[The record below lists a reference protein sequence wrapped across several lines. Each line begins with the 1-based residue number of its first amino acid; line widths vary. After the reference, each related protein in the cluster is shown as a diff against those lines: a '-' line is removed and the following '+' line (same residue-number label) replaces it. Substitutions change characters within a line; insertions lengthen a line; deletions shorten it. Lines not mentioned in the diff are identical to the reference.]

1 MFISGDTPV
10 SEKLKVVAG
19 EVELSPADSA
29 TVLFVLAHDHD
40 DAVLQNARRRFAE
53 LSDDILREAVTTS
66 SIHPRILDGIA
77 RVHWRKAD
85 IAELIASHPHC
96 SDETRSFLAGCG
108 IESSPKAHPHGY
120 DEPEVDDELAGEGE
134 IEVNEESEEFR
145 GKYQLAQVMSV
156 PDKIK
161 IAQTGDKEW
170 RMILIRDSNKLVS
183 GTVIKNPRITEQ
195 EVLTISKSAVQNDE
209 ILRVICANKEWIK
222 NYQIRKALVENNK
235 TPLPAALRFL
245 ATLTDKDLGHLAKSK
260 NISSIISTQARKLLL
275 SKKKD

>member
-1 MFISGDTPV
+1 M
-10 SEKLKVVAG
+10 A
-19 EVELSPADSA
+19 LSPADLA

-40 DAVLQNARRRFAE
+40 ASVLQKARKRFAE
-53 LSDDILREAVTTS
+53 LPDDIIREAVAAT
-66 SIHPRILDGIA
+66 SIHPRILDGLA
-77 RVHWRKAD
+77 RIHWRKAD
-85 IAELIASHPHC
+85 IAKLISSHPNC
-96 SDETRSFLAGCG
+96 SSETKSFLAGCG
-108 IESSPKAHPHGY
+108 VGSVVRVHPHGD
-120 DEPEVDDELAGEGE
+120 DEPEIDDELAGEGE
-134 IEVNEESEEFR
+134 VEVDEEGEEFR
-145 GKYQLAQVMSV
+145 GKYQLAQVMGV

-195 EVLTISKSAVQNDE
+195 EVLTITKSTIQNDE

-260 NISSIISTQARKLLL
+260 SISSIISTQARKLLL
-275 SKKKD
+275 NKKKD